1 MSALEQLIDSMVN
14 QQLSFMTILDANGN
28 KVYQAHSDTEGA
40 ADGKLLNTL
49 KLERNGWTFE
59 SGIKAGNLF
68 SWVSVISYLWV
79 AIAVGTVV
87 CAVLYLIYVTRRNYK
102 PIQVIMNRIEGHQI
116 RMMDQSTDRPDEMML
131 IDGVLEDLINHMTD
145 YDTKTRENLLLQRS
159 KLFTDLLHSERL
171 EQVTRRL
178 EELSPLTG
186 ANASSRFIVVLG
198 EINRYEQVFEDRYTR
213 GIRIR

>member
-14 QQLSFMTILDANGN
+14 QQLSFMTILDGNGN
-28 KVYQAHSDTEGA
+28 TVYQAHSDTEGA
-40 ADGKLLNTL
+40 ADGKVLNTL
-49 KLERNGWTFE
+49 KLERNGWTFA

-116 RMMDQSTDRPDEMML
+116 RTMDQSTDRPDEMML
-131 IDGVLEDLINHMTD
+131 IDGVLENLINHMTD